1 MSLYL
6 RRPIVYSSVPGAFYR
21 VRDPHCTIMYSMTLD
36 PDIPLST
43 IPMIVQVVGARV
55 FKPPHKEYHAG
66 AYLLD
71 DHMDNLN
78 SRHEWL
84 LEMGAISNFPFI
96 PHATYHYALPGET
109 VAAPLP
115 EKFWVVLGPEIA
127 SELPI
132 KWLPEATT
140 ADKAAYE
147 RLQKDGF
154 YPDE

>member
-6 RRPIVYSSVPGAFYR
+6 RRPIVYSSVPTAFER
-21 VRDPHCTIMYSMTLD
+21 VKEPHVTIMYSTNLD
-36 PDIPLST
+36 PDIPLVT
-43 IPMIVQVVGARV
+43 RPLTVQVVGSRI

-71 DHMDNLN
+71 DWNALLAA
-78 SRHEWL
+78 RHVQVL
-84 LEMGAISNFPFI
+84 DMGAVSNFPFI

-109 VAAPLP
+109 VAEPLP
-115 EKFWVVLGPEIA
+115 QKFWVVLGPEIA

-140 ADKAAYE
+140 ADMAAYE